1 MLPDELD
8 RKERHGHQPRP
19 YLADG
24 PRAVRARTRVPQ
36 GLVPAEMK
44 GLTPSASTLPTEGWH
59 SRELGLRAIFQAIC
73 LVRCN
78 FENVALIDVP
88 GSHSMASEQALE
100 WR

>member
-1 MLPDELD
+1 
-8 RKERHGHQPRP
+8 
-19 YLADG
+19 
-24 PRAVRARTRVPQ
+24 
-36 GLVPAEMK
+36 
-44 GLTPSASTLPTEGWH
+44 LPTEGWH